1 MEHFQQEY
9 EALLWEQELKRGEMI
24 SKWELY
30 SLKHIIQKELKQHD
44 KKATIVS
51 CVITNFY
58 LAWYIQDVT
67 VEKALKTLVEYF
79 PDLEISSKEGARINC
94 SATHKGY
101 KCFIEINL
109 SNKDTC
115 QRVHVRDEV
124 RPVYEYVCP

>member
-9 EALLWEQELKRGEMI
+9 EQLLWEQELTRAKMI

-30 SLKHIIQKELKQHD
+30 SLKHVIQKELSPYDEKSI
-44 KKATIVS
+44 IVS
-51 CVITNFY
+51 Y
-58 LAWYIQDVT
+58 VT
-67 VEKALKTLVEYF
+67 SGFRLEWFIKELSVEEALKTLVEYF
-79 PDLEISSKEGARINC
+79 PDLEISSKEGAHINC
-94 SATHKGY
+94 RATHKGY

-124 RPVYEYVCP
+124 QPVYEYVCP